1 MSEEGLIRTHN
12 LQKTI
17 DYLQTNLYLG
27 DGVEYKEYKNGTFFA
42 KFYGDILCSEL
53 LEELL
58 RVTNNF
64 GYIPAV
70 YRTKDWKVHKFNE
83 TEVDHNISDIFDIIF
98 SPKYSLPVNVK
109 DLPSILYHVCN
120 LRNIEKI
127 LKIGLVPKSNSNFE
141 AYPSRI
147 YFATNVDSLKKIIKN
162 PAFKKKS
169 TSDEYCILSINID
182 KLNDVDFYLDTA
194 SSNSIYVVQN
204 IPPSAII
211 NVNKLTKS

>member
-1 MSEEGLIRTHN
+1 M
-12 LQKTI
+12 
-17 DYLQTNLYLG
+17 
-27 DGVEYKEYKNGTFFA
+27 
-42 KFYGDILCSEL
+42 
-53 LEELL
+53 
-58 RVTNNF
+58 
-64 GYIPAV
+64 
-70 YRTKDWKVHKFNE
+70 
-83 TEVDHNISDIFDIIF
+83 
-98 SPKYSLPVNVK
+98 NVK

-141 AYPSRI
+141 LYPSRI
-147 YFATNVDSLKKIIKN
+147 YLATNVDSLKKIIKN

-194 SSNSIYVVQN
+194 SSNSIYIVQN